1 MLELLNFSY
10 STYKNKF
17 KVENKFSNS
26 GGVELGE
33 FGFYNSRSMGI
44 RVSSHENEF

>member
-1 MLELLNFSY
+1 MLELWKFLY
-10 STYKNKF
+10 STHKNKF

-26 GGVELGE
+26 SGVELGE
-33 FGFYNSRSMGI
+33 FEFYNSRSMGI